1 MRISSGPALIN
12 SLTSPFL
19 SVADL
24 TGHRRKL
31 SLPGLYAAAMRDEID
46 GFAGIRPHQ
55 WMPFHAF
62 LAHVGALALLASRQ
76 STPPDDEHSWS
87 ALLRGLTSTFPG
99 DEPWTIVVQDVSK
112 PALLQPPIPEG
123 KIEAL
128 EFIERTPDALDYL
141 VTAKN
146 HDVKAA
152 RIDRAS
158 AEQWFYALIAL
169 QTMEGFFGRGN
180 YGISRMN
187 SGFGSRPLVGLAP
200 AGGIGA
206 RLKRD
211 MRRLVDLRLDPPED
225 SPHAGYP
232 TSGGVQ
238 LLWLE
243 PWDGV
248 AQLSPSKLDPYYVEI
263 CRRVR
268 LVVDKG
274 RLVGRR
280 ANSDNARVASPKDAN
295 GVTGDPFAPID
306 LRDDKKGRKPLTV
319 TGSGFDY
326 KLVSQILNREKFDP
340 APLQAWRQDDGTKEV
355 SVVFSV
361 LARGQGETN
370 GLHERVVPIP
380 PEKVAWFGR
389 IDDPFAKLAKERVD
403 DAAEVRRGSL
413 RTALFVLFQN
423 APETVEFR
431 HAPSETK
438 SEPFLSAFDR
448 DVDQIFFPA
457 MDEELNAP
465 EEQARMAARRRWLQ
479 QLRDLAHGELEA
491 AVQSVPSSGLRRYTT
506 IEASRSA
513 LDRSFNK
520 RFAAVQPE
528 TS

>member
-1 MRISSGPALIN
+1 
-12 SLTSPFL
+12 
-19 SVADL
+19 
-24 TGHRRKL
+24 
-31 SLPGLYAAAMRDEID
+31 
-46 GFAGIRPHQ
+46 
-55 WMPFHAF
+55 MPFHAF
-62 LAHVGALALLASRQ
+62 LAHVGALALLASQQ

-99 DEPWTIVVQDVSK
+99 DEPWTLVVQDVSK

-169 QTMEGFFGRGN
+169 QTMEGFLGRGN

-232 TSGGVQ
+232 NSGGVQ

-319 TGSGFDY
+319 TESGFDY
-326 KLVSQILNREKFDP
+326 KLVSQILNRDKFAP
-340 APLQAWRQDDGTKEV
+340 APLQVWRQDDGTKDI
-355 SVVFSV
+355 SVVFSC
-361 LARGQGETN
+361 
-370 GLHERVVPIP
+370 
-380 PEKVAWFGR
+380 
-389 IDDPFAKLAKERVD
+389 
-403 DAAEVRRGSL
+403 
-413 RTALFVLFQN
+413 
-423 APETVEFR
+423 
-431 HAPSETK
+431 
-438 SEPFLSAFDR
+438 
-448 DVDQIFFPA
+448 
-457 MDEELNAP
+457 
-465 EEQARMAARRRWLQ
+465 
-479 QLRDLAHGELEA
+479 
-491 AVQSVPSSGLRRYTT
+491 
-506 IEASRSA
+506 
-513 LDRSFNK
+513 
-520 RFAAVQPE
+520 
-528 TS
+528 